1 MFEEIAIKEETI
13 PERPAGAEGNFYAPL
28 EEDAIG
34 PGMNPRIQ
42 RLRKLSVETEP
53 TISIERALHETAFYK
68 ENYGKYSIPV
78 LRALNFL
85 DHVQKMTLYLGDD
98 ELIVG
103 ERGPK
108 PKAVPTFPEL
118 TCHSVEDFHVLNN
131 RDMQPY
137 YTTQDDIDTYEREV
151 IPYWQG
157 KTMRER
163 IFNHVPE
170 AWRNAYQ
177 AGLFTEFMEQ
187 RAPGHTALDG
197 KIYKKGMLDFK
208 REIEAN
214 IAALDYLNDPAAT
227 DKAEQWKAMAIS
239 CDAIIVFAERHA
251 DLAEEMARDERDPQR
266 VAELEQIAAV
276 CRWVPAH
283 APRTFWE
290 AIQMYWFV
298 HLGTILELNGWDAMN
313 PGHFDQHLAPFYEK
327 EIAAGTLT
335 RDEAKELLSCFWIK
349 VNNHPAPPK
358 VGITARESGTY
369 NDFTNIN
376 LGGVK
381 RDGSDG
387 TSEVSYLMLDVVEE
401 LHILQPGNS
410 VHISSKTPDRFLH
423 AAAHVIRQGHGYPSV
438 FNPDT
443 YILEMLRQG
452 KTLEDAR
459 EGGCSGCIEVGAF
472 GKEAY
477 LLTGYLNVPK
487 ILEVTLNNGIDPVTG
502 QVAGIRT
509 GDPRDFKSF
518 EELYTAFHQQLAF
531 VIDQKIRVSNYID
544 RMFSKYAPATFLSVV
559 IDDCIATGK
568 DYYDGG
574 PRYNTSYIQC
584 TGLGTITDSLAAL
597 KKHVFEDGKYSMDE
611 MLAAL
616 SANFDGAEVMR
627 QFIMNRTPFFGNDD
641 NYADELAQRVY
652 SDLFDLID
660 GQPNIKGGQYHL
672 NMLSTTCHV
681 YFGKVMGATPNG
693 RLAGKS
699 ISDGTSPSHG
709 ADTNGPAAVIRSLTK
724 IDHTKSGG
732 TLLNQRFLPSL
743 LKRDEDIKKLGQLIR
758 TYFTLGGHHIQFN
771 IVDTATLLAA
781 QQNPE
786 DYKDLLVRMA
796 GYSDYFNDMNADL
809 QQEVIERTQNE
820 AF

>member
-1 MFEEIAIKEETI
+1 MFEKIIPHSAN
-13 PERPAGAEGNFYAPL
+13 PERPATAEGNFYKPKHTS
-28 EEDAIG
+28 IG
-34 PGMNPRIQ
+34 PGMNERVQ
-42 RLRKLSVETEP
+42 KLRKLSFETEP
-53 TISIERALHETAFYK
+53 SLSIERALHETAFYK
-68 ENYGKYSIPV
+68 ENYGNFSVPV

-85 DHVQKMTLYLGDD
+85 DHCQKKTIYLGED

-108 PKAVPTFPEL
+108 PKCVPTFPEL
-118 TCHSVEDFHVLNN
+118 TCHSVEDFNVLNT
-131 RDMQPY
+131 RDMQR
-137 YTTQDDIDTYEREV
+137 YTISQEDIDLYAKEV

-157 KTMRER
+157 KTQRER
-163 IFNHVPE
+163 IFSHVPPE
-170 AWRNAYQ
+170 WKAAYE

-187 RAPGHTALDG
+187 RAPGHTSLDG
-197 KIYKKGMLDFK
+197 KIYHKGMLDFK
-208 REIEAN
+208 KEIAAN
-214 IAALDYLNDPAAT
+214 IEALDYLNDPEAT
-227 DKAEQWKAMAIS
+227 DKAEQWKAMDIS
-239 CDAIIVFAERHA
+239 CDAVIVFAERHA
-251 DLAEEMARDERDPQR
+251 ELAEKLAASESDPKR
-266 VAELEQIAAV
+266 VAELQKIAEV

-283 APRTFWE
+283 APRNLWE

-298 HLGTILELNGWDAMN
+298 HLGTITELNGWDAMN
-313 PGHFDQHLAPFYEK
+313 PGHFDQHLAPFYYS
-327 EIAAGTLT
+327 EIAEGTLT
-335 RDEAKELLSCFWIK
+335 RDEAKELISCFWIK

-376 LGGVK
+376 IGGVK
-381 RDGSDG
+381 SDG
-387 TSEVSYLMLDVVEE
+387 TDGSSEVSYIMLEVIEE

-410 VHISSKTPDRFLH
+410 VHISAKTPDKFLH

-438 FNPDT
+438 FNPDI

-452 KTLEDAR
+452 KSLQDAR

-487 ILEVTLNNGIDPVTG
+487 ILEVTLNNGINPVTG
-502 QVAGIRT
+502 KKAGIET
-509 GDPRDFKSF
+509 GDAKAFKTY
-518 EELYTAFHQQLAF
+518 EELYEAFLKQLKY
-531 VIDQKIRVSNYID
+531 VVDQKMRVSNYID
-544 RMFSKYAPATFLSVV
+544 RMFAKYAPAPFLSVV
-559 IDDCIATGK
+559 IEDCITKGR

-584 TGLGTITDSLAAL
+584 CGLGTVTDSLSAI
-597 KKHVFEDGKYSMDE
+597 KKHVFDDKSFSME
-611 MLAAL
+611 RVL
-616 SANFDGAEVMR
+616 SAVLKNFDGEELLR
-627 QFIMNRTPFFGNDD
+627 QTIINRTPFFGND
-641 NYADELAQRVY
+641 NEYADAIAVKVY
-652 SDLFDLID
+652 NDLVDTID
-660 GQPNIKGGQYHL
+660 GKPNIKPGGKYHL

-709 ADTNGPAAVIRSLTK
+709 ADTHGPSAVVKSLTK
-724 IDHTKSGG
+724 LDHVKSGG

-743 LKRDEDIKKLGQLIR
+743 MRKEEDIKKLGHLIR
-758 TYFTLGGHHIQFN
+758 SYFTLGGHHIQFN

-781 QQNPE
+781 QACPE

-809 QQEVIERTQNE
+809 QQEVIERTENDS
-820 AF
+820 F